1 MSESDPQ
8 VHYSRDPA
16 WCLDPFQPRQPHL
29 LACDDTEC
37 RGLTAFYKLSRG
49 VFFFFLTP
57 LHCLSKWMRRTRQGS
72 QGKTISGYPA
82 VVGKNTS
89 RWCEAPV
96 QGLMPPGQVLSIP
109 AKQSRPHRKPQLLW
123 ALWRH
128 LSNQIPVGAQTP
140 RTPIPISE
148 LQALSWNAP
157 PTPPPA
163 TMPYL

>member
-8 VHYSRDPA
+8 VHYSRNPA

-37 RGLTAFYKLSRG
+37 RG
-49 VFFFFLTP
+49 FFFTP

-82 VVGKNTS
+82 VVGKTTS

-96 QGLMPPGQVLSIP
+96 QGSMPPGQVLSIL

-140 RTPIPISE
+140 RTPISISE
-148 LQALSWNAP
+148 LQTCRGMP
-157 PTPPPA
+157 PTPPA

>member
-1 MSESDPQ
+1 M
-8 VHYSRDPA
+8 
-16 WCLDPFQPRQPHL
+16 
-29 LACDDTEC
+29 
-37 RGLTAFYKLSRG
+37 
-49 VFFFFLTP
+49 FFFFLTP
-57 LHCLSKWMRRTRQGS
+57 LHYLSKWMRRTRQGS

-157 PTPPPA
+157 PHPA
-163 TMPYL
+163 SSHSALSVGSMPSLLPSLGIWPQKLRKTQDS